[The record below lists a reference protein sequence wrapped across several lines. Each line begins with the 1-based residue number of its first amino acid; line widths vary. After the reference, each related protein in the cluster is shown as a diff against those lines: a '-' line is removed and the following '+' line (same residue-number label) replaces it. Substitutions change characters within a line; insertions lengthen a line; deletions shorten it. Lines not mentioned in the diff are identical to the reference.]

1 MINNSE
7 EPSTGLHRNRV
18 IQYVIVAMLSIA
30 IGPFVFSSSWVS
42 SSDFHATIEM
52 TGSLIAIIAGF
63 MCIIYFDSN
72 HNTSFLI
79 IGLGFFISG
88 SEDLVHGFLSFN
100 RIWAGSGVDFT
111 KFIPGTYVVGRML
124 LALFAIGA
132 VLFERIVD
140 DANHRKQITRILIP
154 ASLLFG
160 GLFTYIA
167 FQIPLPQFIYP
178 EKLISRP
185 VDFISAIVF
194 LTAFILV
201 AKRLKVTNDVFSH
214 FVILALLL
222 NFGGQ
227 IYMSFSKQLFDIYF
241 DVAHIANVLS
251 YGMPILGL
259 SAFMIERQREL
270 NITTAELK
278 ENKERLGLAMDAGEH
293 GFWDWNLETGD
304 IYFSPRYYTMLGY
317 EPGELPMVLDSWVEL
332 MHPEDRKT
340 IVPKVQEYVE
350 NAEPY
355 EVEFRLK
362 CKDGSYRWIMGKGN
376 SFERDENGK
385 PRRAVGVHEDITE
398 QKQPEEDL
406 KIAKEQAEN
415 VNQAKSE
422 FLANMSHEI
431 RTPMNAVLGFAQVL
445 ERDSSLTPKQSEHV
459 SAISRSGNYLLG
471 LINDILDISKIEA
484 GKIELSPSVFS
495 LQDLLDD
502 LEMMFRSRAEA
513 KHLQLIVD
521 RDEGLPSHVR
531 ADEDK
536 VRKVLVNLLGNAVKF
551 TEQGGV
557 ALRVR
562 SEPVP
567 GRPEG
572 EDKSLHLVFEV
583 EDSGPGMPQSD
594 LERIFD
600 TFSQTE
606 AWARAGGTGLGLAIS
621 RQLAG
626 MMDGGITCE
635 SEPGKGSCF
644 CFDLLCEPA
653 EADQKEPRESRRVA
667 GLASGTDPGRIL
679 VVDDNATNR
688 DLLHA
693 LLLPLGFEI
702 RDAENG
708 REAVDIFEEWSPHA
722 VLMDMRM
729 PVMDGYEATR
739 RIKATQAGRVT
750 PVIAVTASAF
760 KDQKEEIL
768 ATGASAYI
776 RKPFRNEELYEALGK
791 YLGLSFVYEEESAG
805 AQKHPKA
812 KDLAPEELAALPR
825 DLVQAMLEALA
836 EGDITR
842 LLELIRQ
849 VEPLDRNAAQGL
861 KALADRYDYSTLEK
875 LLGKGGNDNE

>member
-1 MINNSE
+1 MIYNSE
-7 EPSTGLHRNRV
+7 NPSTGLHRNKT
-18 IQYVIVAMLSIA
+18 IQYVIVAMLFIA
-30 IGPFVFSSSWVS
+30 IAPFVFSSSWIS
-42 SSDFHATIEM
+42 SSDVHATIEM

-63 MCIIYFDSN
+63 ICIIYFDSN
-72 HNTSFLI
+72 HNTAFLI
-79 IGLGFFISG
+79 MGLGFFIAG
-88 SEDLVHGFLSFN
+88 SEDLVHGFLAFN
-100 RIWAGSGVDFT
+100 RIWAASGVDFS

-140 DANHRKQITRILIP
+140 DKHQRKKIMCILIP
-154 ASLLFG
+154 ASLLLG

-194 LTAFILV
+194 LTALV
-201 AKRLKVTNDVFSH
+201 LVTKRLKVTNDVFSH
-214 FVILALLL
+214 FLILALLL

-227 IYMSFSKQLFDIYF
+227 IYMSFSKQLFDIFF

-251 YGMPILGL
+251 YAMPVIGL

-270 NITTAELK
+270 NITKAELK
-278 ENKERLGLAMDAGEH
+278 ENQERLELAMNAGEH
-293 GFWDWNLETGD
+293 GFWDWNMEIDD

-317 EPGELPMVLDSWVEL
+317 EPGELPMLKETWTGL

-340 IVPKVQEYVE
+340 IVPKIQEYVA

-362 CKDGSYRWIMGKGN
+362 CKDGSYKWIKGKGKG
-376 SFERDENGK
+376 FERDENGK
-385 PRRAVGVHEDITE
+385 SRRAVGIYEDITDRRRAE
-398 QKQPEEDL
+398 ENLQK
-406 KIAKEQAEN
+406 AKEQAETA
-415 VNQAKSE
+415 NQAKSQ

-431 RTPMNAVLGFAQVL
+431 RTPMNAVLGFAQVM
-445 ERDSSLTPKQSEHV
+445 ERDPSLTHKQSEHV
-459 SAISRSGNYLLG
+459 SAISRSGNHLLG

-484 GKIELSPSVFS
+484 GKIDFSPSVFS
-495 LQDLLDD
+495 LQDLLGD
-502 LEMMFRSRAEA
+502 LEMMFRTRAEA
-513 KHLQLIVD
+513 RHLQLTMG

-536 VRKVLVNLLGNAVKF
+536 VRKILVNLLGNAVKF

-557 ALRVR
+557 ALGVR
-562 SEPVP
+562 SEPVQ
-567 GRPEG
+567 GRTEG

-600 TFSQTE
+600 TFSQ
-606 AWARAGGTGLGLAIS
+606 AQAGARAGGTGLGLAIS
-621 RQLAG
+621 RQLAE
-626 MMDGGITCE
+626 MMGGGITCE

-653 EADQKEPRESRRVA
+653 KAHEKEPRESRRVA
-667 GLASGTDPGRIL
+667 GLASGTDPVRIL
-679 VVDDNATNR
+679 VVDDNAANR

-702 RDAENG
+702 REAENG
-708 REAVDIFEEWSPHA
+708 REAVEIFEEWSPHA

-739 RIKATQAGRVT
+739 RIKATQAGRAT
-750 PVIAVTASAF
+750 PVIALTAQAF

-776 RKPFRNEELYEALGK
+776 SKPFQEEEFYEVLGK

-805 AQKHPKA
+805 AQKHPRA
-812 KDLAPEELAALPR
+812 RDLAPEDLAALPR
-825 DLVQAMLEALA
+825 DLVQPMLEALA

-849 VEPLDRNAAQGL
+849 VEPLDRDAAQGL

-875 LLGKGGNDNE
+875 LLNNGGNDNG